1 LFQRERDDGYIGNKP
16 KRRCEGKRVGAILN
30 NGPASSSC
38 PSLIF
43 IRHVY
48 IHMGARIRVSNEDGA
63 GQVILLGLCVL
74 AIWQRHAS
82 MTVGAGERRR
92 AEARESETAR

>member
-1 LFQRERDDGYIGNKP
+1 MVLDRLFFKA
-16 KRRCEGKRVGAILN
+16 V
-30 NGPASSSC
+30 
-38 PSLIF
+38 
-43 IRHVY
+43 
-48 IHMGARIRVSNEDGA
+48 
-63 GQVILLGLCVL
+63 CVL